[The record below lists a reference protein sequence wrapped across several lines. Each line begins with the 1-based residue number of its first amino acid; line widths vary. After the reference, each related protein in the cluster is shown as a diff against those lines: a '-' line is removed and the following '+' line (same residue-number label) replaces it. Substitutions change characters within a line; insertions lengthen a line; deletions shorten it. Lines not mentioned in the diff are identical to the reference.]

1 MRRWAAARR
10 RKPGHSPDG
19 LILLQ
24 PSETLHGSYPAGIN
38 MRRLFP
44 SSATL
49 RLCAAFALLLS
60 QAGASRRV
68 AAQTQAQPTP
78 TPAVKVDR
86 PRLEVIEDLSESLA
100 NDLLELSLATRDGD
114 MARTAEFF
122 PARMHAT
129 AFPSRP
135 TALKSSVK
143 WIAAHG
149 WEAEAPATSSA
160 TPAVAR
166 VAAASGAQAATTA
179 APPAPQLARADFLRG
194 WADFLSHFSEVEDA
208 RFKVKEA
215 NFDDKADSV
224 HGAKVPTA
232 VVGASGK
239 ARVAF
244 YVIGRDT
251 GGKREWAR
259 GTAMVEVRYD
269 RSNRWQFD
277 SFTLASF
284 DSMVATTDLFSEVAV
299 PAGLGAELPAFGAP
313 GNGGFMWHGAAAAD
327 FNGDGW
333 QDLFVTAPSR
343 NYLYLNDGA
352 GRFRDASEET
362 GVRSLATGVAPL
374 VFDYDND
381 GDSDLF
387 ISNVGAQ
394 VLLENRLK
402 QDGKLQFTDASL
414 ESGVGGVQAVGFSAV
429 AGDVNGDGL
438 LDVYVTSYNR
448 YGQVTPDS
456 WFRATNGTP
465 NLLFV
470 NRGRGEF
477 REEAK
482 KWGLDDSRWSYA
494 AQFADLDGDGRQDLY
509 VANDFGEKA
518 MYINRGERFVDE
530 AKERGV
536 LDPGNGMGVSFGDY
550 NNDGRL
556 DLHASNMSSTAG
568 NRILTRLF
576 PNSGPQ
582 DNVLKK
588 LAAGNNLFENLG
600 DGKFKDVTAEV
611 GGFSGGWAWGGGF
624 IDFDNDGWE
633 DIYTPNG
640 FISGKSMKDT

>member
-1 MRRWAAARR
+1 MR
-10 RKPGHSPDG
+10 K
-19 LILLQ
+19 
-24 PSETLHGSYPAGIN
+24 
-38 MRRLFP
+38 LFP
-44 SSATL
+44 SAAAL
-49 RLCAAFALLLS
+49 RLCVACALLLS
-60 QAGASRRV
+60 PTAAPRV
-68 AAQTQAQPTP
+68 AAQAAA
-78 TPAVKVDR
+78 PARVDR
-86 PRLEVIEDLSESLA
+86 PRLEVVEDLSESLA

-122 PARMHAT
+122 PARVRAA

-135 TALKSSVK
+135 TAVKPSVK

-149 WEAEAPATSSA
+149 WEAPAASSPATPVA
-160 TPAVAR
+160 AR
-166 VAAASGAQAATTA
+166 VGAASGAQSTAAAAA
-179 APPAPQLARADFLRG
+179 APPPLARADFLRG

-215 NFDDKADSV
+215 NFDERADAV
-224 HGAKVPTA
+224 AGAKEPTA
-232 VVGASGK
+232 VVGAAGR

-244 YVIGRDT
+244 YVIGRD
-251 GGKREWAR
+251 GEGRREWAR
-259 GTAMVEVRYD
+259 GTANVEVRFD
-269 RSNRWQFD
+269 ASKRWQFD
-277 SFTLASF
+277 SFALASF
-284 DSMVATTDLFSEVAV
+284 DSMVATADLFSEVAV

-313 GNGGFMWHGAAAAD
+313 GGGGFAWHGAAAAD
-327 FNGDGW
+327 FDGDGW
-333 QDLFVTAPSR
+333 QDIFVTAPSR
-343 NYLYLNDGA
+343 NYLYLNDRQ

-362 GVRSLATGVAPL
+362 GVRVLAGGVAPL
-374 VFDYDND
+374 AFDYDND

-387 ISNVGAQ
+387 VSNVGAQ

-402 QDGKLQFTDASL
+402 QDGRLRFEDASL

-470 NRGRGEF
+470 NRGKGEF

-482 KWGLDDSRWSYA
+482 RWGVDDSRWSYA
-494 AQFADLDGDGRQDLY
+494 AQFADVDGDGRQDLY

-518 MYINRGERFVDE
+518 MFVNRGDRFVDE

-550 NNDGRL
+550 NNDGLL
-556 DLHASNMSSTAG
+556 DVHASNMSSTAG
-568 NRILTRLF
+568 NRILARLF
-576 PNSGPQ
+576 PTQGPKE
-582 DNVLKK
+582 NVLKK
-588 LAAGNNLFENLG
+588 LAAGNNLFENTG
-600 DGKFKDVTAEV
+600 GGRFKDVTAEV
-611 GGFSGGWAWGGGF
+611 GGFGGGWAWGGGF

>member
-1 MRRWAAARR
+1 
-10 RKPGHSPDG
+10 
-19 LILLQ
+19 
-24 PSETLHGSYPAGIN
+24 

-49 RLCAAFALLLS
+49 RLCAACALLLS
-60 QAGASRRV
+60 HAGAARRV
-68 AAQTQAQPTP
+68 AAQSQAATAA
-78 TPAVKVDR
+78 PAAKADR
-86 PRLEVIEDLSESLA
+86 PRLEVVEDLSESLA

-122 PARMHAT
+122 PSRLRAAV
-129 AFPSRP
+129 FPSRP
-135 TALKSSVK
+135 TPAKTSVK

-149 WEAEAPATSSA
+149 WEAEAPAT
-160 TPAVAR
+160 PAAAR
-166 VAAASGAQAATTA
+166 VAAATGAQASA
-179 APPAPQLARADFLRG
+179 APAATPTAQIARADFLRG
-194 WADFLSHFSEVEDA
+194 WAGFLSHFSEVEDA

-215 NFDDKADSV
+215 NFDERADAV
-224 HGAKVPTA
+224 AGAKVPTA
-232 VVGASGK
+232 VVGASGR

-251 GGKREWAR
+251 EGRREWAR

-269 RSNRWQFD
+269 ASRRWQFD
-277 SFTLASF
+277 SFALASF
-284 DSMVATTDLFSEVAV
+284 DSMVADVDLFSEVAV
-299 PAGLGAELPAFGAP
+299 PAGLGAELPAFGTH
-313 GNGGFMWHGAAAAD
+313 GGGGFAWHGAAAAD
-327 FNGDGW
+327 FDGDGW
-333 QDLFVTAPSR
+333 QDIFVTAPAR

-352 GRFRDASEET
+352 GRFRDASDET
-362 GVRSLATGVAPL
+362 GVRALAGGVAPL
-374 VFDYDND
+374 AFDYDND

-394 VLLENRLK
+394 VLLENRLR
-402 QDGKLQFTDASL
+402 QDGKLRFDDASL

-470 NRGRGEF
+470 NKGRGEF

-482 KWGLDDSRWSYA
+482 KWGVDDARWSYA
-494 AQFADLDGDGRQDLY
+494 AQFADVDGDGRQDIY

-518 MYINRGERFVDE
+518 MYVNRGDHFVDE

-550 NNDGRL
+550 NNDGLL
-556 DLHASNMSSTAG
+556 DVHSSNMSSTAG
-568 NRILTRLF
+568 NRILARLF
-576 PNSGPQ
+576 PNQGPK

-588 LAAGNNLFENLG
+588 LVAGNNLFENTG
-600 DGKFKDVTAEV
+600 GGRYRDVTSEV
-611 GGFSGGWAWGGGF
+611 GGFGGGWAWGGGF